1 MLTAAEYASAVQ
13 ARLRSLADAGRAVQ
27 MRAYQRDQFPF
38 LGIQSTPRRDAV
50 KDLRLTRPPAAVLFD
65 IAERLWALPEREFRY
80 VAVDLLT
87 KHHKSLG
94 AEQVPALL
102 ALATRDA
109 WWDTVDGLA
118 GVVGDVLQAA
128 RRSDAGVQRQMDEA
142 LHTESFWL
150 RRIAMIHQLGWR
162 LETDQGRLFGYA
174 LQLAPE
180 KEFFIR
186 KAIGWALRDYA
197 RWNPEAV
204 RGFIAEHRE
213 KLSTLTQREAAKHL

>member
-1 MLTAAEYASAVQ
+1 MLSAADYVAAVQ
-13 ARLRSLADAGRAVQ
+13 ERLRPLADAGRAVP

-38 LGIQSTPRRDAV
+38 LGIQSTPRREAV
-50 KDLRLTRPPAAVLFD
+50 KDLRLSRPPAALLFD
-65 IAERLWALPEREFRY
+65 IAERLWALPEREFCY
-80 VAVDLLT
+80 VAVDLLA

-118 GVVGDVLQAA
+118 GVVGDVLFAA
-128 RRSDAGVQRQMDEA
+128 RRSDPGVQWQMDET
-142 LHTESFWL
+142 LHADSFWL

-162 LETDQGRLFGYA
+162 LETDQGRLFDYA

-197 RWNPEAV
+197 RWNPDAV
-204 RGFIAEHRE
+204 RSFIAKYRE
-213 KLSTLTQREAAKHL
+213 KLSDLTYREAAKHL